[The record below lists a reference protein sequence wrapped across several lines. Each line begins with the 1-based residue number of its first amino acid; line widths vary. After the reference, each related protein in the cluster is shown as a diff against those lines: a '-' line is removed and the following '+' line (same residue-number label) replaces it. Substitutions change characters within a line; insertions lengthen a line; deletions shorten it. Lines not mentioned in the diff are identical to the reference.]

1 LSTSGDN
8 QVPERIPRLGWAVAF
23 VAATIVIAWAYAQ
36 FGASM
41 RNRTVSPRL
50 EKYAPAP
57 EFQFTAQDGSTVSTA
72 DLKGKIWVANFI
84 FTRCAGPCPVMTS
97 RMAQLNQSLGSKVKD
112 VELITITVDPENDTP
127 EVLKSYAEKVGVSP
141 RWRFLTGP
149 KDEIEKTVSKGFL
162 QTLSKEPSGVP
173 VHSTRFVLVDKD
185 GWMRGFQDGNDP
197 EVVQKLLMDIGDVLR
212 ESPSVPSKQ

>member
-1 LSTSGDN
+1 
-8 QVPERIPRLGWAVAF
+8 
-23 VAATIVIAWAYAQ
+23 
-36 FGASM
+36 M
-41 RNRTVSPRL
+41 RGRTASPRL

-57 EFQFTAQDGSTVSTA
+57 EFRLTAQDGSTVSTA
-72 DLKGKIWVANFI
+72 DLKGKVWVANFI
-84 FTRCAGPCPVMTS
+84 FTRCAGPCPLMTS

-127 EVLKSYAEKVGVSP
+127 EVLKAYSEKVGGSS

-149 KDEIEKTVSKGFL
+149 KDEVENTVSKGFL
-162 QTLSKEPSGVP
+162 QVLSKEPSGTP

-197 EVVQKLLMDIGDVLR
+197 EVVQKLLMDIGDVMR
-212 ESPSVPSKQ
+212 ESYQTPPKQ